1 MHFVKFSFAL
11 CLLVYCAVCTLGQTT
26 KKPFLEDI
34 NENDPAAVEAL
45 RAGIT
50 KLIDGSEKK
59 AEFYRNLTAV
69 SAKRK
74 ELAGITMYIF
84 GISKDPKSKT
94 EDCSILVKYI
104 PSSLP
109 RYTVLEDTCQQ
120 YLTSS
125 PGPKPKKF
133 FLEDIDETNPEA
145 LAALRAGI
153 IKIVDGSDRKAD
165 FFGNLVVVSVK
176 RKVFSSSTMYIF
188 SISDIPGNN
197 GVRKEDCNILIKDS
211 PSSTPRYTVLGES
224 CSQRQSLRTQTANP
238 KPKIVGA

>member
-11 CLLVYCAVCTLGQTT
+11 CLLVYCAVCTLAQTT

-84 GISKDPKSKT
+84 GIRLLIGVCFVPIDG
-94 EDCSILVKYI
+94 ILGI
-104 PSSLP
+104 LP
-109 RYTVLEDTCQQ
+109 YQFPERENLFLSGRVLLEELFHPTTNLSFAVILRY
-120 YLTSS
+120 
-125 PGPKPKKF
+125 
-133 FLEDIDETNPEA
+133 PE
-145 LAALRAGI
+145 
-153 IKIVDGSDRKAD
+153 
-165 FFGNLVVVSVK
+165 
-176 RKVFSSSTMYIF
+176 
-188 SISDIPGNN
+188 
-197 GVRKEDCNILIKDS
+197 
-211 PSSTPRYTVLGES
+211 
-224 CSQRQSLRTQTANP
+224 
-238 KPKIVGA
+238 

>member
-74 ELAGITMYIF
+74 VKLV
-84 GISKDPKSKT
+84 S
-94 EDCSILVKYI
+94 VKYI
-104 PSSLP
+104 HLLCTYSTY
-109 RYTVLEDTCQQ
+109 RYSTNINFCKLCLILVLA
-120 YLTSS
+120 
-125 PGPKPKKF
+125 P
-133 FLEDIDETNPEA
+133 
-145 LAALRAGI
+145 
-153 IKIVDGSDRKAD
+153 
-165 FFGNLVVVSVK
+165 
-176 RKVFSSSTMYIF
+176 
-188 SISDIPGNN
+188 
-197 GVRKEDCNILIKDS
+197 
-211 PSSTPRYTVLGES
+211 
-224 CSQRQSLRTQTANP
+224 
-238 KPKIVGA
+238 